1 MVKFGIITQEQY
13 LRLDERQRR
22 YSGAHVAYNLLSVG
36 EQPGPEQIRIFEDV
50 SFTLR
55 TSNGTFR
62 TTFRNRFEDVDRVA
76 LQWLGKLYSPG
87 SSFLV
92 QDRAVSHGLTSKEF
106 AERIFEHFPNAV
118 FEASDLLLGLVEL
131 SVDSEV
137 YIAERSGTPLQY
149 IKAPFVVPLYHQ
161 ESRRY
166 PWNRWVARRARRRF
180 DNLNLPAG
188 WSATQNTEFQ
198 HVTSRRGADLRVRY
212 IPYIHPEA
220 IALTR
225 KNPNFRFCERSVFD
239 ATPGTCDVL
248 RTMNIFNR
256 DYFSEQQLT
265 EGVSAAFRS
274 LQPGGLWIVGRT
286 LEEMFTNHVTFF
298 RRNEQAF
305 EVLERIGSGSEIE
318 ALALRSAANR

>member
-13 LRLDERQRR
+13 LRLGERERR

-36 EQPGPEQIRIFEDV
+36 EQPSAEQIRIFEDV

-62 TTFRNRFEDVDRVA
+62 TTFRNRFEDVDKVA

-106 AERIFEHFPNAV
+106 ADRIFEHFPNAG

-131 SVDSEV
+131 SVDGEV

-149 IKAPFVVPLYHQ
+149 IKAPFVVPLYHK

-166 PWNRWVARRARRRF
+166 PWNRWVAARARRRF
-180 DNLNLPAG
+180 ENLNLPAG
-188 WSATQNTEFQ
+188 WSATQSTEPQ
-198 HVTSRRGADLRVRY
+198 RIATQQGADLRIRY

-225 KNPNFRFCERSVFD
+225 KNPNFQFHERSVFD
-239 ATPGTCDVL
+239 AIPGTCDVL

-256 DYFSEQQLT
+256 DYFSEQQLM
-265 EGVSAAFRS
+265 EGVSAAFKS
-274 LQPGGLWIVGRT
+274 LHPGGLWIVGRT
-286 LEEMFTNHVTFF
+286 LEEKFTNHATFF
-298 RRNEQAF
+298 RRGEKGF
-305 EVLERIGSGSEIE
+305 EVLERIGSGSEME
-318 ALALRSAANR
+318 ALALHATANP

>member
-13 LRLDERQRR
+13 LRLDQRQRR

-36 EQPGPEQIRIFEDV
+36 EQPSAEQIRVFEDV

-76 LQWLGKLYSPG
+76 LRWIGAFHASG
-87 SSFLV
+87 SAILV

-106 AERIFEHFPNAV
+106 AERIFECFPSAV

-131 SVDSEV
+131 SVGGEV

-161 ESRRY
+161 ESWRY
-166 PWNRWVARRARRRF
+166 PWNRWVAGRARRRF
-180 DNLNLPAG
+180 DRLKLPSD
-188 WSATQNTEFQ
+188 WSTTQSTQSQQIPSQN
-198 HVTSRRGADLRVRY
+198 GPGLGVRY

-220 IALTR
+220 LALTR
-225 KNPNFRFCERSVFD
+225 RNPNFRFCERSVFD
-239 ATPGTCDVL
+239 VTPGACDVL

-256 DYFSEQQLT
+256 AYFSEQQLT
-265 EGVSAAFRS
+265 AGVAAVFQS
-274 LQPGGLWIVGRT
+274 LKPGGLWIVGRT
-286 LEEMFTNHVTFF
+286 LEDDFTNHVTFF
-298 RRNEQAF
+298 RRNEQGW
-305 EVLERIGSGSEIE
+305 EVLERIGSGSEME
-318 ALALRSAANR
+318 ALALGATASR

>member
-13 LRLDERQRR
+13 LRLNQRQRR
-22 YSGAHVAYNLLSVG
+22 FSGAHVAYNLLSVG
-36 EQPGPEQIRIFEDV
+36 EQPSPEQISVFEDV

-62 TTFRNRFEDVDRVA
+62 TTFRNRFEDVDKIA
-76 LQWLGKLYSPG
+76 LRWIGELYSPD
-87 SSFLV
+87 SSFQV

-106 AERIFEHFPNAV
+106 AERIFEHFPNAG

-131 SVDSEV
+131 SVDGAV

-161 ESRRY
+161 DARRY

-180 DNLNLPAG
+180 DNLNLPPG
-188 WSATQNTEFQ
+188 WSTTQSTQPQGIPSQ
-198 HVTSRRGADLRVRY
+198 HGPDLRVRY
-212 IPYIHPEA
+212 IPFIHPEA
-220 IALTR
+220 IALTK

-239 ATPGTCDVL
+239 ATPGTCQVL

-265 EGVSAAFRS
+265 EGVSAAFQS
-274 LQPGGLWIVGRT
+274 LRPGGLWIVGRT
-286 LEEMFTNHVTFF
+286 FEEDFTNHATFF
-298 RRNEQAF
+298 RRNLDSF
-305 EVLERIGSGSEIE
+305 EVVERLGSGSEME
-318 ALALRSAANR
+318 ALALRTNR

>member
-13 LRLDERQRR
+13 LRLDERERR
-22 YSGAHVAYNLLSVG
+22 YSGAHVAYNLLNVG
-36 EQPGPEQIRIFEDV
+36 EQPSAEQIRIFEDV

-62 TTFRNRFEDVDRVA
+62 TTFRNRFEDVDEVA
-76 LQWLGKLYSPG
+76 LQWLRKLYSPG
-87 SSFLV
+87 SAFLV

-131 SVDSEV
+131 SVDGDV

-149 IKAPFVVPLYHQ
+149 IKWPFVVPLYHK

-166 PWNRWVARRARRRF
+166 PWNRWVAWRARRRF
-180 DNLNLPAG
+180 ENLNLSAG
-188 WSATQNTEFQ
+188 WSETQSTELQ
-198 HVTSRRGADLRVRY
+198 SIPTQQGAGARIRY

-239 ATPGTCDVL
+239 ASPGACNVL

-256 DYFSEQQLT
+256 DYFSEQQLM
-265 EGVSAAFRS
+265 EGVSAAFKS
-274 LQPGGLWIVGRT
+274 LRPGGLWIVGRT
-286 LEEMFTNHVTFF
+286 LEEKFTNHATFF
-298 RRNEQAF
+298 RRGEKGF
-305 EVLERIGSGSEIE
+305 EVLERIGSGSEME
-318 ALALRSAANR
+318 ALALSGAANR

>member
-13 LRLDERQRR
+13 LRLGERERR
-22 YSGAHVAYNLLSVG
+22 YSGAHVAYKLLSVG
-36 EQPGPEQIRIFEDV
+36 EQPDAEQIRIFEDV

-62 TTFRNRFEDVDRVA
+62 TTFRNRFEDVDKIA
-76 LQWLGKLYSPG
+76 LRWIGEFYSPD
-87 SSFLV
+87 SAIQV

-106 AERIFEHFPNAV
+106 ADRIFEHFPNAA

-131 SVDSEV
+131 LVDGEV
-137 YIAERSGTPLQY
+137 YIAERSGTVLQY

-188 WSATQNTEFQ
+188 WSTTQSTHPEHIPSPQ
-198 HVTSRRGADLRVRY
+198 GPDLQVRY

-225 KNPNFRFCERSVFD
+225 KNPNFRFRERSVFD
-239 ATPGTCDVL
+239 ATPGACHVL

-265 EGVSAAFRS
+265 EGVSAAFQS

-286 LEEMFTNHVTFF
+286 L
-298 RRNEQAF
+298 
-305 EVLERIGSGSEIE
+305 
-318 ALALRSAANR
+318 

>member
-1 MVKFGIITQEQY
+1 MVKFGIITQEQF
-13 LRLDERQRR
+13 LRLSPRQRR

-36 EQPGPEQIRIFEDV
+36 EQPSPEQIRIFEDV

-62 TTFRNRFEDVDRVA
+62 TTFRNRFEDVDKIA

-87 SSFLV
+87 SSFVV

-131 SVDSEV
+131 SVDGEV

-149 IKAPFVVPLYHQ
+149 IKAPFVVPLYHP

-166 PWNRWVARRARRRF
+166 PWNRWVAGKARRRLGH
-180 DNLNLPAG
+180 LNLPTG
-188 WSATQNTEFQ
+188 WSATQNTKPQ
-198 HVTSRRGADLRVRY
+198 RILAPHGADLQVRY
-212 IPYIHPEA
+212 IPCIHPEA
-220 IALTR
+220 VALTR
-225 KNPNFRFCERSVFD
+225 KNPNFQFCERSVFD
-239 ATPGTCDVL
+239 ATPGTCHVL

-265 EGVSAAFRS
+265 EGVSAAFQS
-274 LQPGGLWIVGRT
+274 LPPGGLWIVGRT
-286 LEEMFTNHVTFF
+286 LEEKFTNHATFF
-298 RRNEQAF
+298 RRNEQGF
-305 EVLERIGSGSEIE
+305 EILERIGSGSEME
-318 ALALRSAANR
+318 ALALRSAATP

>member
-22 YSGAHVAYNLLSVG
+22 YSGAHVAYNLLNVG
-36 EQPGPEQIRIFEDV
+36 EQPSAEQIRVFEDV

-62 TTFRNRFEDVDRVA
+62 TTFRNRFEDIDKIA
-76 LQWLGKLYSPG
+76 LRWIGEQFSRG
-87 SSFLV
+87 SSFQV

-106 AERIFEHFPNAV
+106 AERVFEQFPNAA

-131 SVDSEV
+131 SVDGQV

-149 IKAPFVVPLYHQ
+149 IKAPFVVPLHHP

-166 PWNRWVARRARRRF
+166 PWNRWVARRARHRF
-180 DNLNLPAG
+180 DNLKLPAG
-188 WSATQNTEFQ
+188 WSATQNTQ
-198 HVTSRRGADLRVRY
+198 PQRIPSQRGPELRVRY
-212 IPYIHPEA
+212 IPFIHPEA
-220 IALTR
+220 LALTR
-225 KNPNFRFCERSVFD
+225 QNPNFRFCERSAFD
-239 ATPGTCDVL
+239 ATPETCHVL

-265 EGVSAAFRS
+265 DGAKAAFQS
-274 LQPGGLWIVGRT
+274 LPPGGLWIVGRT
-286 LEEMFTNHVTFF
+286 LEDQITNHATYF
-298 RRNEQAF
+298 RRSEHGF
-305 EVLERIGSGSEIE
+305 DVLERMGEGSEIE
-318 ALALRSAANR
+318 PLALRINR

>member
-22 YSGAHVAYNLLSVG
+22 FSGAHVAYNLLSVG
-36 EQPGPEQIRIFEDV
+36 EQPSTEQIRMFEDV

-62 TTFRNRFEDVDRVA
+62 TTFRNRFEDVDKVA
-76 LQWLGKLYSPG
+76 LQWLGKLCSPD
-87 SSFLV
+87 SAFLV

-118 FEASDLLLGLVEL
+118 FEASDLVLGLVEL
-131 SVDSEV
+131 SVGSEV
-137 YIAERSGTPLQY
+137 YIAERNGAPLQY

-161 ESRRY
+161 DARRY

-180 DNLNLPAG
+180 DNLNLPEG
-188 WSATQNTEFQ
+188 WSETQSTQPHHIPAQ
-198 HVTSRRGADLRVRY
+198 HGKDLRVRY

-220 IALTR
+220 MALTR
-225 KNPNFRFCERSVFD
+225 KNPNFRFCERSLFD
-239 ATPGTCDVL
+239 VTPGACHAL
-248 RTMNIFNR
+248 RTMNILNR
-256 DYFSEQQLT
+256 EYFSEQQLT
-265 EGVSAAFRS
+265 DGVVAAFHS

-286 LEEMFTNHVTFF
+286 LEEKFTNQATLF
-298 RRNEQAF
+298 RRGERGF
-305 EVLERIGSGSEIE
+305 EVLERIDSGSEME
-318 ALALRSAANR
+318 ALALRFAANR

>member
-13 LRLDERQRR
+13 LRLDDRQRR

-36 EQPGPEQIRIFEDV
+36 EQPSAEQIRIFEDV

-62 TTFRNRFEDVDRVA
+62 TTFRKRFEDVDKIA
-76 LQWLGKLYSPG
+76 LRWMGEMCSPG
-87 SSFLV
+87 SSFQV

-106 AERIFEHFPNAV
+106 AERIFEHFPNAG

-131 SVDSEV
+131 SVDGAV

-149 IKAPFVVPLYHQ
+149 IKAPFVVPLYHP

-188 WSATQNTEFQ
+188 WSAIQSTQLQ
-198 HVTSRRGADLRVRY
+198 GIPSPHGPDLRVRY

-239 ATPGTCDVL
+239 AAPGTCHVL

-265 EGVSAAFRS
+265 EGVRAAFQS
-274 LQPGGLWIVGRT
+274 LRAGGLWIVGRT
-286 LEEMFTNHVTFF
+286 LEEDFTNHATFF
-298 RRNEQAF
+298 RRNPDSF
-305 EVLERIGSGSEIE
+305 EVLERLGSGSDME
-318 ALALRSAANR
+318 ALALNTNP

>member
-1 MVKFGIITQEQY
+1 MVKFGIITEEQY

-36 EQPGPEQIRIFEDV
+36 EQPSAEQIRIFEDV

-76 LQWLGKLYSPG
+76 IQWIGKLHSAG

-131 SVDSEV
+131 SVEGEV
-137 YIAERSGTPLQY
+137 YIAERSGTVLQY

-166 PWNRWVARRARRRF
+166 PWNRWVAGRARRRF
-180 DNLNLPAG
+180 DNLNLPSS
-188 WSATQNTEFQ
+188 WSTTQSTEPQ
-198 HVTSRRGADLRVRY
+198 RISSKSGLDLRVRY

-220 IALTR
+220 LALTR
-225 KNPNFRFCERSVFD
+225 KNPNFQFRERSVFD
-239 ATPGTCDVL
+239 ATPGTCHVL

-256 DYFSEQQLT
+256 DYFSEQQLA
-265 EGVSAAFRS
+265 EGVAAVFRS

-286 LEEMFTNHVTFF
+286 LEEKFTNHATFF
-298 RRNEQAF
+298 RRNEKGF
-305 EVLERIGSGSEIE
+305 EVLERTGSGSDME
-318 ALALRSAANR
+318 ALALNPLTN

>member
-1 MVKFGIITQEQY
+1 MVKFGIITREQY
-13 LRLDERQRR
+13 LRLDQRQRR
-22 YSGAHVAYNLLSVG
+22 FSGAHVAYNLLNVG
-36 EQPGPEQIRIFEDV
+36 EHPSAEQIRIFEDV

-76 LQWLGKLYSPG
+76 LQWLGKFYSPG
-87 SSFLV
+87 SSILV

-106 AERIFEHFPNAV
+106 AERIFEHFPDAV

-131 SVDSEV
+131 SVDGAV
-137 YIAERSGTPLQY
+137 YIAERNGTPLQY
-149 IKAPFVVPLYHQ
+149 IKAPFVVPLYHR

-180 DNLNLPAG
+180 DRLNLPAG
-188 WSATQNTEFQ
+188 WSATQSTQPQNIP
-198 HVTSRRGADLRVRY
+198 SRHGPGLQVRY
-212 IPYIHPEA
+212 IPYMHPEA
-220 IALTR
+220 VALTR
-225 KNPNFRFCERSVFD
+225 RNPNFRFCERSVFD
-239 ATPGTCDVL
+239 ATPGTCHVL

-265 EGVSAAFRS
+265 EGVSAAFLS

-286 LEEMFTNHVTFF
+286 LMEDHTNHATFF
-298 RRNEQAF
+298 RRRESGW
-305 EVLERIGSGSEIE
+305 EVLERIGSGSEVE
-318 ALALRSAANR
+318 DLALRVPANR

>member
-13 LRLDERQRR
+13 LRLSEPERR
-22 YSGAHVAYNLLSVG
+22 YSGAHVAYNLLNVG
-36 EQPGPEQIRIFEDV
+36 QQPSAEQIRIFEDV

-76 LQWLGKLYSPG
+76 LRWLGKLYSPG
-87 SSFLV
+87 SSFRA

-106 AERIFEHFPNAV
+106 AARIFEQFPNAA
-118 FEASDLLLGLVEL
+118 FEASDVLLGLVEL
-131 SVDSEV
+131 SVDGEV
-137 YIAERSGTPLQY
+137 YIAERNGTPLQY

-188 WSATQNTEFQ
+188 WSETQSTEPQRIPAQ
-198 HVTSRRGADLRVRY
+198 HGADLRVRY

-220 IALTR
+220 AALTR
-225 KNPNFRFCERSVFD
+225 TNPNFRFCERSVFD
-239 ATPGTCDVL
+239 ATPGICQVL

-265 EGVSAAFRS
+265 EGVSAAFQS
-274 LQPGGLWIVGRT
+274 LLPGGLWIVGRT
-286 LEEMFTNHVTFF
+286 LEEKFTNHATFF
-298 RRNEQAF
+298 RRNENGW
-305 EVLERIGSGSEIE
+305 EVLERIGSGSELE
-318 ALALRSAANR
+318 ALALNATVSR